1 MIFIEDTFN
10 DLNLKTL
17 PEVIKNRLYKLTDIE
32 IYNPYVNLFSKAYV
46 PVIDY
51 LDLMKKIK
59 EGLLGSNNELY
70 DIDNFD
76 SIYDLYTV
84 GFQKG
89 YTEFTEKIKSN
100 SSIFSPNDEVI
111 AHKIA
116 NYVFRGKDS
125 LEYGNSRGFQ
135 YLSKKKPKLNDNLE
149 SEDDEE
155 ILILSDYRIEDCGEK
170 NGMEYK
176 AWQIILDNIPVF
188 EPIFLKIESQINV
201 NNPSEENEITNLPE
215 LELSTQKD
223 QIRLLYELG
232 VIEFLQ
238 DKYEESLKNNI
249 NQTAHLLAQILNLN
263 RGSVQPTLNALLT
276 DNSNNR
282 NYPKKTNAIKAII
295 DKLNSLE
302 SK

>member
-1 MIFIEDTFN
+1 
-10 DLNLKTL
+10 L
-17 PEVIKNRLYKLTDIE
+17 VKN
-32 IYNPYVNLFSKAYV
+32 
-46 PVIDY
+46 
-51 LDLMKKIK
+51 
-59 EGLLGSNNELY
+59 
-70 DIDNFD
+70 
-76 SIYDLYTV
+76 
-84 GFQKG
+84 Q
-89 YTEFTEKIKSN
+89 
-100 SSIFSPNDEVI
+100 
-111 AHKIA
+111 
-116 NYVFRGKDS
+116 
-125 LEYGNSRGFQ
+125 
-135 YLSKKKPKLNDNLE
+135 PKLNDNLE
-149 SEDDEE
+149 LEDDRE

-170 NGMEYK
+170 NGMEYR
-176 AWQIILDNIPVF
+176 AWQIILDNIPIF
-188 EPIFLKIESQINV
+188 EPIFLKIESQINL
-201 NNPSEENEITNLPE
+201 NIQSEENQIISLPE